1 MKRSTRFAPALL
13 GAAVLVTTAV
23 MPALAA
29 HEGTT
34 YRANLRQVNDPGAHG
49 TASLSYDDEG
59 DLHVRVETRGLE
71 PGGLH
76 LQHIHG
82 SEDVENRC
90 PNQSD
95 DTNGDGLVDLLEG
108 APVYGGILIKLDDA
122 DQTDVFPTGDSY
134 VYEVEI
140 DDEEVRAAFG
150 PGSLAEKHIVVHGV
164 DVDDEPGL
172 DGTRDLDGDGVIGE
186 SGNGVVDLAET
197 AFELTMPA
205 LCGEIVQVGGP
216 RL

>member
-1 MKRSTRFAPALL
+1 MKRSTQFAPALL

-108 APVYGGILIKLDDA
+108 APVYGERPG
-122 DQTDVFPTGDSY
+122 QRSSTTPTRPTCS
-134 VYEVEI
+134 
-140 DDEEVRAAFG
+140 RPATATSTRSRSTTKRSAPPSG
-150 PGSLAEKHIVVHGV
+150 PGPSPRSTSWSTVWTSTTSPVSTGRA
-164 DVDDEPGL
+164 
-172 DGTRDLDGDGVIGE
+172 T
-186 SGNGVVDLAET
+186 ST
-197 AFELTMPA
+197 AT
-205 LCGEIVQVGGP
+205 V
-216 RL
+216 